1 MLGSRNKKGTTSAQS
16 DSGTQFKEKITKNSS
31 NGSKSPGDL
40 DTIPQSNAMIDDCFT
55 VKRQGWGTF
64 VSVDKDGK
72 GIVTALTEEIC
83 IASTRWYLQL
93 KQEEFTDNGHTYD
106 GVVGGKL

>member
-1 MLGSRNKKGTTSAQS
+1 
-16 DSGTQFKEKITKNSS
+16 
-31 NGSKSPGDL
+31 
-40 DTIPQSNAMIDDCFT
+40 MIDDCFT

-64 VSVDKDGK
+64 VSLDKDGN

-93 KQEEFTDNGHTYD
+93 KQEEFADNGRTYD
-106 GVVGGKL
+106 GTVGGKL